1 MKVLFCVRHNFYD
14 APGGAQIQIVKT
26 KKYLEEIG
34 VICDLTTT
42 PFNVNYNQYDILHLT
57 DLTWV
62 YDNLIYFKEIEKQ
75 QFKGKKVLSTI
86 YWPFDD
92 YASKGAPLFQKI
104 IFKLFGI
111 NGFEKLKAL
120 GKFILKNEKIYLQGL
135 KNTFIKNQRDIVN
148 KVDFLLP
155 NSELELKSLNLRLSV
170 NLDNYMVVNNAI
182 DTKVFDEI
190 SLNNKNNKE
199 DNLIVFVARIDQRK
213 NQLNF
218 LKSMLNSD
226 YKILFIGNP
235 GPNSKKY
242 YHNLKEMANQR
253 GNVSFISHISQ
264 EEVFK
269 YMLKAKVHVL
279 TSWIETPG
287 LVSIEAAYAGCNIV
301 VSDKGSVRDYFKEYA
316 FYCDPENIN
325 SIKEAVDNAMSNK
338 NNNND
343 EFINQ
348 IREEYTWENTAK
360 QTLKAY
366 KKVLD
371 EG

>member
-34 VICDLTTT
+34 VACDLTTT
-42 PFNVNYNQYDILHLT
+42 PFNIDYNQYDILHLT
-57 DLTWV
+57 DLTWI
-62 YDNLIYFKEIEKQ
+62 YDNLIYFKEIEKKE
-75 QFKGKKVLSTI
+75 FKGKKVLSTI

-92 YASKGAPLFQKI
+92 YASKGAPFFQKI

-111 NGFEKLKAL
+111 NGFERIKAL
-120 GKFILKNEKIYLQGL
+120 GKFILKKEKIYIQGL
-135 KNTFIKNQRDIVN
+135 KKSYIRNQRDIV
-148 KVDFLLP
+148 KRVDFLLP
-155 NSELELKSLNLRLSV
+155 NSELEMEALNSRLNV
-170 NLDNYMVVNNAI
+170 NLENYMVVNNAI

-190 SLNNKNNKE
+190 LLNNRCEKE
-199 DNLIVFVARIDQRK
+199 DNLIIFVARIDPRK
-213 NQLNF
+213 NQNNF
-218 LKSMLNSD
+218 LKAMLNTN
-226 YKILFIGNP
+226 YKIIFIGNP
-235 GPNSKKY
+235 GPNSTEY
-242 YHNLKEMANQR
+242 YHSLKKMAKER

-264 EEVFK
+264 EEVFR
-269 YMLKAKVHVL
+269 YMVKAQVHVL

-301 VSDKGSVRDYFKEYA
+301 VSDKGSVRDYFKDYA
-316 FYCDPENIN
+316 FYCDPNNIN
-325 SIKEAVDNAMSNK
+325 DIKTSVVNAMNSSSK
-338 NNNND
+338 NN
-343 EFINQ
+343 EFQ
-348 IREEYTWENTAK
+348 KLIRQEYTWENTAK